1 MRTIV
6 EAVLRGNNLRAT
18 AVLVCCSL
26 LLPQRVHTQSLLER
40 TPNLNGGWTGAPGV
54 VHFNFLHR
62 FTRSPAP
69 ARQVSNSPT
78 FLIAYSPIRNVLAG
92 VNYVT
97 RSDITPGFPNEYEG
111 FARYSLF
118 GVASL
123 QGSYNNAAESFDA
136 EVGAHH
142 DLGRLRL
149 LVAGRVLSNA
159 FAGDSMRFAV
169 AAGGALRLNR
179 WIALA
184 GDVARPV
191 TLADAED
198 MAWGAALQLALPYTP
213 HTFSLQATNTNSAT
227 LQGSSRGSGRVRYGF
242 EFTIPLTLSRWVG
255 GGLATAKADTP
266 ANATHVSM
274 KALQF
279 TPKNIVVTPGST
291 VVWMNDDQLA
301 HTITAEDRSWT
312 SPLIQPGGTW
322 QRTFETAGR
331 FEITCT
337 PHPFMKGVV
346 EVKP

>member
-1 MRTIV
+1 MLAKT
-6 EAVLRGNNLRAT
+6 LLT
-18 AVLVCCSL
+18 CCAL
-26 LLPQRVHTQSLLER
+26 LLPRPAHAQSLLER

-69 ARQVSNSPT
+69 TRQVSNSPT
-78 FLIAYSPIRNVLAG
+78 FLVAYSPVRDMLAG

-97 RSDITPGFPNEYEG
+97 RSDITPGFPNEYEI
-111 FARYSLF
+111 FARYSPF
-118 GVASL
+118 GVLSL
-123 QGSYNNAAESFDA
+123 QGGYNNAAESFDT

-142 DLGRLRL
+142 DIGRLRL

-159 FAGDSMRFAV
+159 FAGDSMRFAL

-191 TLADAED
+191 SLADAED
-198 MAWGAALQLALPYTP
+198 MAWGAALQLAIPYTP
-213 HTFSLQATNTNSAT
+213 HTFSLQATNASSAT

-242 EFTIPLTLSRWVG
+242 EFTIPLTLSRWFG
-255 GGLATAKADTP
+255 GGAASAANAP
-266 ANATHVSM
+266 ANATYIGM
-274 KALQF
+274 KNLQF
-279 TPKNIVVTPGST
+279 APKNVVVRPGST
-291 VVWMNDDQLA
+291 VVWRNDDQLA
-301 HTITAEDRSWT
+301 HTVTAEDGSWT
-312 SPLIQPGGTW
+312 SPLIQPGATW
-322 QRTFETAGR
+322 QRTFDMAGR